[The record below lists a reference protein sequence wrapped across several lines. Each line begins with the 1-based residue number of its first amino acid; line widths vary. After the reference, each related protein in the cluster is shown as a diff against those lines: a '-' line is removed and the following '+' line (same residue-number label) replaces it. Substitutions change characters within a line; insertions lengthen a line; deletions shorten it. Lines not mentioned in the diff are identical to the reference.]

1 MKYKLRFAA
10 FFTAMIVFNL
20 AANFAHPVTPTVI
33 QELQLHDYMF
43 GVALAVMLIRSG
55 VRSITIFPQ
64 GFPY

>member
-10 FFTAMIVFNL
+10 FFTAMIAFNL

-43 GVALAVMLIRSG
+43 GVALAVTVSYTHLTLP
-55 VRSITIFPQ
+55 TICSV
-64 GFPY
+64 